1 MIHALVLSCLCFF
14 PLIDSETENITV
26 SAMEGGSFTL
36 RTGLNEIQSNPVEWR
51 FGSSRTRISKIQ
63 AGSIFPD
70 DVTIFRDRLLIERQT
85 GDLTVTNITNEHTGV
100 YELSIDLGLRELP
113 KTFIVTVYAPVPV
126 PVITRYSPQCSSS
139 SSSSSSSG
147 FKSVL
152 LCSVL
157 NVGHVTLSWYKGNS
171 LLSSISVSDLSISL
185 SLPLEVEYQDIN
197 TYSCVVNNPVSTQ
210 TKHLDIDQLCQTC
223 SDCDHYWSQTTE
235 AVIRL
240 VVSAVVGVAAVAAAV
255 VLVYDIR
262 SRRTELERKTKFI
275 K

>member
-1 MIHALVLSCLCFF
+1 PILSLILRLFF
-14 PLIDSETENITV
+14 FFYSP
-26 SAMEGGSFTL
+26 
-36 RTGLNEIQSNPVEWR
+36 
-51 FGSSRTRISKIQ
+51 
-63 AGSIFPD
+63 
-70 DVTIFRDRLLIERQT
+70 
-85 GDLTVTNITNEHTGV
+85 
-100 YELSIDLGLRELP
+100 
-113 KTFIVTVYAPVPV
+113 APVPV

-139 SSSSSSSG
+139 SSSG

-152 LCSVL
+152 LCSVV

-185 SLPLEVEYQDIN
+185 SLPLEVEYQEKN

-223 SDCDHYWSQTTE
+223 SDCDYYRSQTTE

-240 VVSAVVGVAAVAAAV
+240 VVSAVVGVAAVAAVV

-262 SRRTELERKTKFI
+262 SRRTGLERKTKFT
-275 K
+275 KHTQVLKRNSS